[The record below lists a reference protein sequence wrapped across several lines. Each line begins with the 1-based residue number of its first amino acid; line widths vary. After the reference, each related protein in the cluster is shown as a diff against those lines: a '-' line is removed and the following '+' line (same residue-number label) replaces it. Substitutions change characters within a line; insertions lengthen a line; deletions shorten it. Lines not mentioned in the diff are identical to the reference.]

1 LIAPGQKPRPEQIY
15 NSNSNFLFAF
25 INSNG
30 GDAVNMGIV
39 RDAPGEMLDMVRK
52 ANSLDLVVTTGG
64 ASVGKYDHIVSD
76 LKSGHLDQSSG
87 INFWKIA
94 MRPGKPLVYGNVDN
108 TPILGLPGNP
118 VSTAICALVFLRPA
132 IAHMSRGKSDLP
144 KFQVPVSVCLEPND
158 HRQDY
163 VRANLE
169 INDFGQTVR
178 PAQLQDSSMLATLA
192 NANAL
197 IIRPPYDPAK
207 KVGDLVTIFPTPD
220 LF

>member
-1 LIAPGQKPRPEQIY
+1 MIAPGQKPRPEQIY

-94 MRPGKPLVYGNVDN
+94 MRPGKPLVYGNV
-108 TPILGLPGNP
+108 TILNP
-118 VSTAICALVFLRPA
+118 RLTRQ
-132 IAHMSRGKSDLP
+132 SRLNS
-144 KFQVPVSVCLEPND
+144 
-158 HRQDY
+158 
-163 VRANLE
+163 NLCPR
-169 INDFGQTVR
+169 V
-178 PAQLQDSSMLATLA
+178 
-192 NANAL
+192 
-197 IIRPPYDPAK
+197 
-207 KVGDLVTIFPTPD
+207 
-220 LF
+220 